1 MLLAF
6 QPDGAQIPS
15 LRQFLA
21 YGSVVVLMSNIPSMG
36 GIGPREAGVVRMFQD
51 FADPA
56 TLLTVGLAMSFGVQV
71 LPAILGIPLMFPLL
85 KSAAEF
91 ELPKGSEAGDAPVTS
106 DG

>member
-1 MLLAF
+1 
-6 QPDGAQIPS
+6 
-15 LRQFLA
+15 
-21 YGSVVVLMSNIPSMG
+21 MSNIPSMG
-36 GIGPREAGVVRMFQD
+36 GIGPREAGVVRMFQE

-85 KSAAEF
+85 RSAAEF
-91 ELPKGSEAGDAPVTS
+91 EMGNGSEVDGMPQDAAVMS